1 MRKRKYPTN
10 NAFVLAAIKKQLELA
25 GLPTD
30 LYEKEENWY
39 TNEISYEK
47 HVEFKEWWLK
57 EAQEHFRYTKVYTI
71 KAWGWFDLAYGL
83 KVPMRKFDEDL

>member
-10 NAFVLAAIKKQLELA
+10 DAFVLAAIKKQLEMA
-25 GLPTD
+25 NLPTN

-47 HVEFKEWWLK
+47 YVEFKEWWLK
-57 EAQEHFRYTKVYTI
+57 EAKEHFRYTKHHAL
-71 KAWGWFDLAYGL
+71 KAFGWFDLSYGL
-83 KVPMRKFDEDL
+83 RVPMRKFDEDL

>member
-10 NAFVLAAIKKQLELA
+10 EDFVLAAIKKQLELA
-25 GLPTD
+25 GLPLD
-30 LYEKEENWY
+30 LYEKEEDWY
-39 TNEISYEK
+39 SNEISYEK

-57 EAQEHFRYTKVYTI
+57 EAQAQFRFTKVHTI

-83 KVPMRKFDEDL
+83 KVPIRKFDENV

>member
-10 NAFVLAAIKKQLELA
+10 EDFVLAAIKKQLELA
-25 GLPTD
+25 GLPLD

-39 TNEISYEK
+39 SNEISYEK

-57 EAQEHFRYTKVYTI
+57 EAQAQFRFTKVHTI

-83 KVPMRKFDEDL
+83 KVPIRKFDENV

>member
-10 NAFVLAAIKKQLELA
+10 DAFILAAIKKQLEMA
-25 GLPTD
+25 NLPTD

-47 HVEFKEWWLK
+47 YVEFKEWWLK
-57 EAQEHFRYTKVYTI
+57 EAKGHFRYTKHHAL
-71 KAWGWFDLAYGL
+71 KAFGWFDLSYGL